1 MGKFITIELQTL
13 VDGRV
18 ALLSWEFESI
28 PEAESKYYT
37 LLSIA
42 ALSDIPIHT
51 VMIIDQFGTSLCSKS
66 YTHSE
71 PIEAEETLD
80 V

>member
-13 VDGRV
+13 ADGQV
-18 ALLSWEFESI
+18 ALLSWTFESI

-37 LLSIA
+37 LLSVA
-42 ALSDIPIHT
+42 ALSSVPIHT
-51 VMIIDQFGTSLCSKS
+51 VMIVDQFGTCLASKS
-66 YTHSE
+66 YTHE
-71 PIEAEETLD
+71 QEAG

>member
-13 VDGRV
+13 SDGRV
-18 ALLSWEFESI
+18 ALLNWTFESI
-28 PEAESKYYT
+28 PEAAAKYYT
-37 LLSIA
+37 LLAVA
-42 ALSDIPIHT
+42 ALSTVPIHT